1 MHKARQSN
9 IELLRIIAMLMVLLL
24 HATFET
30 FGYAHTSSITHAP
43 WRWLSIITTA
53 AACMQ
58 CVNVFVLITGW
69 FGTSFKLKGLLRIVS
84 ECTFISLA
92 MFVFMYLLGLPLPHQ
107 LYNYLKVIWSYWFV
121 RAYVLLYLFTPV
133 LNSFV
138 QQSSEKQLRHFLV
151 LFFTLS
157 IPLSFVSSDLSRG
170 FSTISFF
177 GLYLLGRYMRLYLA
191 PRLERYHTVA
201 LLMPY
206 IVNTLIM
213 SLTLWSTAF
222 FAPQFHNWFLPL
234 FTAYSNPLV
243 IISAMSLLLFFT
255 RLQFKS
261 HIINV
266 VAAGSF
272 AAYLTHQQAYVRPHY
287 FQLIKFIDQQTSS
300 TALYA
305 LAITVTII
313 TLFMASAMLDVMW
326 QRVYQY
332 VNTQLSRICT
342 HKMPS

>member
-30 FGYAHTSSITHAP
+30 FGYARTSAITHDP
-43 WRWLSIITTA
+43 LRWLSIITTA
-53 AACMQ
+53 AACME

-69 FGTSFKLKGLLRIVS
+69 FGTSFKLKGLVRIVA
-84 ECTFISLA
+84 ECSFISLA
-92 MFVFMYLLGLPLPHQ
+92 MFVFMHLLGLPLPHQ
-107 LYNYLKVIWSYWFV
+107 LYDYIKVIWSYWFV

-138 QQSSEKQLRHFLV
+138 QQSSEKQLRHFIILY
-151 LFFTLS
+151 FTLS

-170 FSTISFF
+170 FSTLSFF

-191 PRLERYHTVA
+191 QRLERYNKVA

-206 IVNTLIM
+206 IACTCIM

-222 FAPQFHNWFLPL
+222 FAPKFHDWFLPL

-255 RLQFKS
+255 RLQFNS
-261 HIINV
+261 QLINTI
-266 VAAGSF
+266 AAGSF
-272 AAYLTHQQAYVRPHY
+272 AAYLTHQQAYLRPHY
-287 FQLIKFIDQQTSS
+287 FKLIKYIDQQVNNTW
-300 TALYA
+300 LYA
-305 LAITVTII
+305 LAIVG
-313 TLFMASAMLDVMW
+313 TLIALFIASVALDAIW

-332 VNTQLSRICT
+332 VNTRLSHICT
-342 HKMPS
+342 HKMPT

>member
-69 FGTSFKLKGLLRIVS
+69 FGTSFKLKGLRIVS

-107 LYNYLKVIWSYWFV
+107 LYDYLKVIWSYWFV

-157 IPLSFVSSDLSRG
+157 IPLSFVRPFAWIFNHL
-170 FSTISFF
+170 I
-177 GLYLLGRYMRLYLA
+177 LW
-191 PRLERYHTVA
+191 A
-201 LLMPY
+201 LP
-206 IVNTLIM
+206 VRTLH
-213 SLTLWSTAF
+213 A
-222 FAPQFHNWFLPL
+222 PL
-234 FTAYSNPLV
+234 FSPTIRALSHGSPINALHSQHTHHV
-243 IISAMSLLLFFT
+243 AHFMEHSLLCPPISQLVFT
-255 RLQFKS
+255 PIHCL
-261 HIINV
+261 
-266 VAAGSF
+266 
-272 AAYLTHQQAYVRPHY
+272 
-287 FQLIKFIDQQTSS
+287 
-300 TALYA
+300 
-305 LAITVTII
+305 
-313 TLFMASAMLDVMW
+313 
-326 QRVYQY
+326 
-332 VNTQLSRICT
+332 
-342 HKMPS
+342 